1 MHRVHLQEEE
11 VASSSDERQL
21 NVVERLLFLTSRM
34 LKLDGKGQEMRR
46 RCFDRRR
53 VPHSFAFGTGR
64 GASRG
69 VV

>member
-46 RCFDRRR
+46 RCFD
-53 VPHSFAFGTGR
+53 
-64 GASRG
+64 
-69 VV
+69 